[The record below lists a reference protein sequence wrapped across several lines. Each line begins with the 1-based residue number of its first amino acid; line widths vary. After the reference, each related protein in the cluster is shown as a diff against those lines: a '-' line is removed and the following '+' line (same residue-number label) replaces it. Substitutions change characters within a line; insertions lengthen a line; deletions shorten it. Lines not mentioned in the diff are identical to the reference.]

1 MPPDALPA
9 PAPDAGTA
17 SPAVSVAP
25 TFASE
30 SPPRSAPPSA
40 WAKAKGTE
48 AWMVAG
54 AYFAQRWERDGH
66 GNDLSLCTEAAFDAA
81 CLAVASIS
89 INSAPRA

>member
-1 MPPDALPA
+1 MSDAPIPA

-17 SPAVSVAP
+17 SPAVLAAP
-25 TFASE
+25 A
-30 SPPRSAPPSA
+30 PRLAPPSS
-40 WAKAKGTE
+40 WAKAKGSPD
-48 AWMVAG
+48 WIVAG

-89 INSAPRA
+89 IHSAPRA